1 VSSYV
6 IRLVVSLPAIL
17 LAAAAGWQWGY
28 HAGKREVADRVQAI
42 LNRHPPK
49 P

>member
-1 VSSYV
+1 MTSYV
-6 IRLVVSLPAIL
+6 IHLVVSLPAIL

-28 HAGKREVADRVQAI
+28 HAGQRDVADRVQDI
-42 LNRHPPK
+42 LSRHSPK